1 CDKVNEPPLELL
13 KWIRTFN
20 RFTQLADD
28 SDKVPKL
35 QGGKSYMGFWLS
47 PQEWK
52 DLKSMYDVLQVCY
65 FSLTITETW
74 QTMANSPKFSSISMA
89 IEAGVNNLQKWYHKT
104 DDTSVYFICL
114 ALDPNYK
121 VAYAKVKWDPDHFD
135 EGMTRFNKVVC
146 HSYFYSLFIY

>member
-1 CDKVNEPPLELL
+1 CDEVNEPPLELL
-13 KWIRTFN
+13 KWIRTLN

-28 SDKVPKL
+28 SDEVPKL
-35 QGGKSYMGFWLS
+35 QGGKSYMGFRLS

-52 DLKSMYDVLQVCY
+52 DLELMYDVLQVRY
-65 FSLTITETW
+65 FSLTIT
-74 QTMANSPKFSSISMA
+74 S

-146 HSYFYSLFIY
+146 RSSFH